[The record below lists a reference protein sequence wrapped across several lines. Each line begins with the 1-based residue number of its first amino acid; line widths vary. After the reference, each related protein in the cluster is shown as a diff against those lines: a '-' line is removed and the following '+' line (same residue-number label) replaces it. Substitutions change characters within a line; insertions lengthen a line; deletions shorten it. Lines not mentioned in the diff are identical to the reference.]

1 MLIVVYYL
9 GDNRHSKMHD
19 IEPYSLLQGVLTH
32 EVDEGSKC
40 LQCGDGCPG
49 FSLHFWRL
57 VAFHEIYL
65 PCNIFSLSR
74 KVCKNCLCPREEHDV
89 RHPEE
94 RQTMVGKILFSP
106 DADTYQKE
114 YENGPH
120 NKSVLIITVSNHYEF
135 IIAEVEC
142 N

>member
-1 MLIVVYYL
+1 MLIVVYIL
-9 GDNRHSKMHD
+9 VIIDTARCMTL
-19 IEPYSLLQGVLTH
+19 SLTLYYRGVLTH

-57 VAFHEIYL
+57 VAFREIYL

-94 RQTMVGKILFSP
+94 RTDKWWGKFCSHQMQIPIRRNMKMDLI
-106 DADTYQKE
+106 T
-114 YENGPH
+114 
-120 NKSVLIITVSNHYEF
+120 SVS
-135 IIAEVEC
+135 
-142 N
+142 